1 MSSDVESSNSCS
13 STTATAAAVAPVE
26 AHSSSS
32 SSSSSSLSSSSS
44 SSISSTSSHSS
55 IGTASQSQATL
66 DTEHS
71 GTPADSSGN
80 DARQRQ
86 LTALSDCLSSSA
98 AAAAAA
104 AANSS
109 ATDTQQ
115 QAQHSSNGRAASGEE
130 SDSSSVSSSV
140 SSSQRAAKQ
149 HQQQKLQQQQ
159 QVTTGVERDID
170 LLVPELKIRL
180 DADKS
185 GKQVVVLTVNVLHTS
200 THAYMSARDPL
211 VKSIKSYEIFGFKT
225 NRALEEKLNAAAGV
239 NGEDAMA
246 ANSADSRVGQLVN
259 EADEASV
266 NESANKWTM
275 VGSIRR
281 CQQLPINVSLTD
293 FVSGFYYFKTRIR
306 DTADQLGAY
315 SKMAKI
321 RI

>member
-104 AANSS
+104 NSS
-109 ATDTQQ
+109 ATDTQQQ

-239 NGEDAMA
+239 NGEDAVA